1 MHLQR
6 ELLPIG
12 GNILFL
18 EVPLAISVQEK
29 NQQILCSAKKE
40 RQDRTGNGLKPEVKY
55 LALAGNL
62 METPIQIIIVMH
74 HFTRGMETF

>member
-1 MHLQR
+1 MHLQK

-18 EVPLAISVQEK
+18 EVPLPSQSRRKTNRFCVQLK
-29 NQQILCSAKKE
+29 RKGG
-40 RQDRTGNGLKPEVKY
+40 TGNGLKPEVKY

-62 METPIQIIIVMH
+62 MVPLPIVQDR
-74 HFTRGMETF
+74 FW